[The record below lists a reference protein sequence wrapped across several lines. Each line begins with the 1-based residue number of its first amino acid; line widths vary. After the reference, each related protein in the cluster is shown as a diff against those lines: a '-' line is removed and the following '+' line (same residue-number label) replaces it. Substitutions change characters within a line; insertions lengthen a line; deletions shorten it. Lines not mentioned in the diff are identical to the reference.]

1 MLRELKTGVN
11 RLLWVAVGLAGIG
24 GPASGQLSAQTI
36 TSIVNAAS
44 NLPGAISPGEIVVI
58 GGASLGPATLVA
70 APIAGAATLPLAL
83 GGVSVTFN
91 GIAAPIVYVSASQV
105 SVQVPNAL
113 AGASSAAVTVSY
125 GSGTS
130 PAFNVSVVPSAP
142 GLFTLDYSGAG
153 QAVALNFG
161 SINSA
166 QNPVAPG
173 SSIILFATGEGLTVP
188 AAVDGTIQTS
198 ATVHVPLLPI
208 SVQIAGRPA
217 KVLFS
222 SSAPGS
228 IAGVVEIAV
237 LVPANLPSGTTAPV
251 TLTIGG
257 VTTTR
262 VTTVAVHP

>member
-1 MLRELKTGVN
+1 MLRGLKTRVNQLLGVI
-11 RLLWVAVGLAGIG
+11 VGLAAIG
-24 GPASGQLSAQTI
+24 GPASMTLSAQTI

-70 APIAGAATLPLAL
+70 APIAGATALPLAL
-83 GGVSVTFN
+83 GGVNVTFN
-91 GIAAPIVYVSASQV
+91 GVAAPIVYVSASQV
-105 SVQVPNAL
+105 SVQAPSAL
-113 AGASSAAVTVSY
+113 AGASSAAVTVSN

-130 PAFNVSVVPSAP
+130 PQFNVPVVPSAP

-161 SINSA
+161 GINSA
-166 QNPVAPG
+166 QNPAAPG
-173 SSIILFATGEGLTVP
+173 SSIILFATGEGLTAP
-188 AAVDGTIQTS
+188 AGADGKIQTS
-198 ATVHVPLLPI
+198 STIHVPLLPI
-208 SVQIAGRPA
+208 SVQIGGRPA
-217 KVLFS
+217 QVLFS

-237 LVPANLPSGTTAPV
+237 LVPATLSSGAAAPV

-262 VTTVAVHP
+262 VTTLAVHR